1 MSNQSNLTFF
11 KGVVIRHLFV
21 PPTKWVN
28 MKYSTV
34 QIIIGAWALCTT
46 VYAANDGVKI
56 TPGLWEIK
64 SSSHIPSMS
73 QAIGDTVTRCIR
85 EDTIDPAKL
94 LSDSKVCSI
103 SDKKVSGP
111 SMSWNMDCAMQGM
124 VKAKGRGEFTSSG
137 DSAKG
142 LTEMTASANEQII
155 KIKATWIGR
164 RVGEC
169 PASP

>member
-1 MSNQSNLTFF
+1 
-11 KGVVIRHLFV
+11 
-21 PPTKWVN
+21 

-34 QIIIGAWALCTT
+34 QIIIGLWALATT
-46 VYAANDGVKI
+46 VYAGNDGVKI

-64 SSSHIPSMS
+64 STSHIPSMS

-94 LSDSKVCSI
+94 LSASKVCSI
-103 SDKKVSGP
+103 TDKTVTGL
-111 SMSWNMDCAMQGM
+111 SMSWNMNCSMPGR

-137 DSAKG
+137 HSATG
-142 LTEMTASANEQII
+142 LTEMTASANEQAI

-164 RVGEC
+164 RVGDC
-169 PASP
+169 P